1 MLEMKEVAHMI
12 EGRLVDGGNVTR
24 LVLGLISCPYWLLQY
39 YDRDGSFNL

>member
-24 LVLGLISCPYWLLQY
+24 LVLG
-39 YDRDGSFNL
+39 FNFMSILAFAIL